1 MREPLLLSS
10 VFTRFVRPTI
20 GRFAAV
26 SACLVVF
33 GATLGACGG
42 DTLGVATTVVNVTPT
57 NFATIPPVA
66 STAPGTTT
74 TLPPGAAGAEQTY
87 VVQSGDTPIK
97 VASKYGISVTALL
110 AYNAMVSPSQFP
122 YPGETL
128 KIPPSAVTPAATT
141 APTDGGTATPAATTA
156 PAAVGPGCG
165 TRPAGTYTIQKG
177 DSFYGIK
184 TKFCVSYSSLLTAN
198 NWPDINTTVLLPGQV
213 INMPAAGS

>member
-1 MREPLLLSS
+1 MFRR
-10 VFTRFVRPTI
+10 FTPVVI
-20 GRFAAV
+20 GRIVAV
-26 SACLVVF
+26 SACVVAF
-33 GATLGACGG
+33 SSVAASCGG

-74 TLPPGAAGAEQTY
+74 TLPAGAVGSEQTY
-87 VVQSGDTPIK
+87 VVQQGDTPIK
-97 VASKYGISVTALL
+97 VASKYGISVTTLL

-141 APTDGGTATPAATTA
+141 APTGGATTGATTA
-156 PAAVGPGCG
+156 PGPVGPGCG
-165 TRPAGTYTIQKG
+165 TRPAGTYIIQKG
-177 DSFYGIK
+177 DSFYSIK
-184 TKFCVSYSSLLTAN
+184 TKFCVSYASLLSAN
-198 NWPDINTTVLLPGQV
+198 GWPDINTTVLLPGAT

>member
-1 MREPLLLSS
+1 MRQPLLLSS
-10 VFTRFVRPTI
+10 VFTRFVRPSI
-20 GRFAAV
+20 GRIAAA

-74 TLPPGAAGAEQTY
+74 TLPAGAVGAEQTY

-97 VASKYGISVTALL
+97 VACKYGISVTALL

-128 KIPPSAVTPAATT
+128 NIPPSAVTPASTTPPAGGTT
-141 APTDGGTATPAATTA
+141 APNA
-156 PAAVGPGCG
+156 PVGPGCG

-198 NWPDINTTVLLPGQV
+198 NWPDINTVVLLPGQT

>member
-1 MREPLLLSS
+1 MRQALLLSF
-10 VFTRFVRPTI
+10 VFTSFIRPSF
-20 GRFAAV
+20 GRIAAASVCMVAFASTV
-26 SACLVVF
+26 S
-33 GATLGACGG
+33 ACGG

-74 TLPPGAAGAEQTY
+74 TLPPGAAGSEQTY

-128 KIPPSAVTPAATT
+128 KIPPSAVTPVATTPPAGGTT
-141 APTDGGTATPAATTA
+141 APGATTA
-156 PAAVGPGCG
+156 PAGPVGPGCNN
-165 TRPAGTYTIQKG
+165 RPAGTYIIQKG
-177 DSFYGIK
+177 DSFYSIK
-184 TKFCVSYSSLLTAN
+184 TKFCVSYASLLSAN
-198 NWPDINTTVLLPGQV
+198 GWPDINTTVLLPGQT
-213 INMPAAGS
+213 INMPASGS

>member
-1 MREPLLLSS
+1 MRQPLLLSS
-10 VFTRFVRPTI
+10 VLSRFVRPSF
-20 GRFAAV
+20 GRSFAAV
-26 SACLVVF
+26 ACLAVF
-33 GATLGACGG
+33 GSTLSACGG

-74 TLPPGAAGAEQTY
+74 TLPAGAVGAEQTY

-128 KIPPSAVTPAATT
+128 KIPPSAVTPASTVAPTPGATT
-141 APTDGGTATPAATTA
+141 VPGGTAA
-156 PAAVGPGCG
+156 PGPVGPGCG

-177 DSFYGIK
+177 DSFYAIK
-184 TKFCVSYSSLLTAN
+184 TKFCVSYASLLTAN
-198 NWPDINTTVLLPGQV
+198 GWPDINTVVLLPGQT